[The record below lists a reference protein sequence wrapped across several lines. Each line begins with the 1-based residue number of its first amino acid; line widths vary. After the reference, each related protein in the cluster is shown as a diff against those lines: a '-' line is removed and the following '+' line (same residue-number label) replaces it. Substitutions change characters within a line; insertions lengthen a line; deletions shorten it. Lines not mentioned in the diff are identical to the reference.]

1 MKKIFTQISIILVTL
16 LITSVNSAEKCEPEF
31 KINKSTLTQN
41 NENSLSEKGEVFV
54 FFDQSKTMQGFTI
67 DQPGQ
72 ENLFVNIVVIFLA
85 FVVAMSMID
94 AKKISDKEK
103 KA

>member
-1 MKKIFTQISIILVTL
+1 MELTNPAVTDG
-16 LITSVNSAEKCEPEF
+16 V
-31 KINKSTLTQN
+31 
-41 NENSLSEKGEVFV
+41 
-54 FFDQSKTMQGFTI
+54 
-67 DQPGQ
+67 
-72 ENLFVNIVVIFLA
+72 NLFVNIVVISLA